1 MPFRFLIPLLIWLTC
16 FASCAS
22 TGTLAQQQVKLRTKL
37 VLLGTGTPNAEPD
50 RSGPCLAVVVDDTAY
65 LVDAGPGLVRR
76 AGLARSELGL
86 EALKPSRLGHVFLTH
101 LHSDHTVGLPDLIFT
116 CWTLEREKPLQLF
129 GPKGSAH
136 MVNAIQSAW
145 REDIAVRKD
154 GLEPANLDGHKVDVH
169 ELQAGVVF
177 KDERV
182 QVTAIAVPHGEWE
195 HAFGY
200 RFDTPDR
207 SIVISGDCTPNRALL
222 EAARGCD
229 ILVHEVYSARA
240 FAERA
245 PVWQRYHATAHTST
259 DELAAI
265 AAEARPGLLVL
276 THQLYWGATER
287 ELLAEIQSGYD
298 GPIANGSD
306 LSIY

>member
-1 MPFRFLIPLLIWLTC
+1 MRYRFLIPLLIWLTSL
-16 FASCAS
+16 ASCVS
-22 TGTLAQQQVKLRTKL
+22 MGTQEHPQTELRTKL

-50 RSGPCLAVVVDDTAY
+50 RSGPCLAVIVDDTAY
-65 LVDAGPGLVRR
+65 LVDAGPGVVRR
-76 AGLARSELGL
+76 AGMAASELGL

-116 CWTLEREKPLQLF
+116 CWTLEREKQLQLF

-136 MVNAIQSAW
+136 MVTSIQSAW
-145 REDIAVRKD
+145 REDVAIRKD
-154 GLEPANLDGHKVDVH
+154 GLEPANLNGHKVNVH

-177 KDERV
+177 QDERV
-182 QVTAIAVPHGEWE
+182 KVTAIAVPHGKWE

-207 SIVISGDCTPNRALL
+207 SIVISGDCTPNQALL

-240 FAERA
+240 FADRE
-245 PVWQRYHATAHTST
+245 PVWQKYHATAHTSSV
-259 DELAAI
+259 ELAAI

-287 ELLAEIQSGYD
+287 ELLAEIKAAYD

-306 LSIY
+306 LSIF